1 MKTTRYIL
9 AALLLIG
16 ATSIAAQESAE
27 VTVTSTET
35 QEKEKVEAT
44 IGADFVSQYIWRG
57 QDLGN
62 ITPNNASD
70 PYHEFEH
77 KSFNYTNLEE
87 QYGVPEKE
95 SSSSK

>member
-1 MKTTRYIL
+1 M
-9 AALLLIG
+9 
-16 ATSIAAQESAE
+16 E
-27 VTVTSTET
+27 
-35 QEKEKVEAT
+35 
-44 IGADFVSQYIWRG
+44 DNSQQLNNLNDLNNVNNSQV

-77 KSFNYTNLEE
+77 KSFNYKNLVV

>member
-1 MKTTRYIL
+1 M
-9 AALLLIG
+9 
-16 ATSIAAQESAE
+16 E
-27 VTVTSTET
+27 
-35 QEKEKVEAT
+35 
-44 IGADFVSQYIWRG
+44 DNSQQLNNLNDLNNVNNSQV

-77 KSFNYTNLEE
+77 KSFNYTNLEV
-87 QYGVPEKE
+87 QYGPPEKE

>member
-1 MKTTRYIL
+1 M
-9 AALLLIG
+9 
-16 ATSIAAQESAE
+16 E
-27 VTVTSTET
+27 
-35 QEKEKVEAT
+35 
-44 IGADFVSQYIWRG
+44 DNSQQLNNLNDLNNVNNSQG

-87 QYGVPEKE
+87 KYGVPEKE

>member
-1 MKTTRYIL
+1 M
-9 AALLLIG
+9 
-16 ATSIAAQESAE
+16 ENN
-27 VTVTSTET
+27 
-35 QEKEKVEAT
+35 
-44 IGADFVSQYIWRG
+44 SQQLNNVNDLNNVNNSQV

-70 PYHEFEH
+70 SYHEFEH
-77 KSFNYTNLEE
+77 KSFNYINLEV

>member
-1 MKTTRYIL
+1 MEDNSQQL
-9 AALLLIG
+9 NNLNDLNN
-16 ATSIAAQESAE
+16 SQE
-27 VTVTSTET
+27 
-35 QEKEKVEAT
+35 
-44 IGADFVSQYIWRG
+44 

-62 ITPNNASD
+62 ITPNNASA

-77 KSFNYTNLEE
+77 NSFNYTNLEE

>member
-1 MKTTRYIL
+1 M
-9 AALLLIG
+9 
-16 ATSIAAQESAE
+16 E
-27 VTVTSTET
+27 
-35 QEKEKVEAT
+35 
-44 IGADFVSQYIWRG
+44 DNSQQLNDINDLNNVNNSQV

>member
-1 MKTTRYIL
+1 MEDNSQQLNNINDL
-9 AALLLIG
+9 NN
-16 ATSIAAQESAE
+16 SQE
-27 VTVTSTET
+27 
-35 QEKEKVEAT
+35 
-44 IGADFVSQYIWRG
+44 

-62 ITPNNASD
+62 ITPNNASA

-77 KSFNYTNLEE
+77 NSFNYTNLEE

>member
-1 MKTTRYIL
+1 M
-9 AALLLIG
+9 
-16 ATSIAAQESAE
+16 E
-27 VTVTSTET
+27 
-35 QEKEKVEAT
+35 
-44 IGADFVSQYIWRG
+44 DNSQQSNNLNDLNNVNNSQV

-62 ITPNNASD
+62 ITPNNASA

-77 KSFNYTNLEE
+77 NSFNCTNLEE

>member
-1 MKTTRYIL
+1 M
-9 AALLLIG
+9 
-16 ATSIAAQESAE
+16 E
-27 VTVTSTET
+27 
-35 QEKEKVEAT
+35 
-44 IGADFVSQYIWRG
+44 DNSQQLNNLNDLNNVNNSQV

-62 ITPNNASD
+62 ITQNNASD

-77 KSFNYTNLEE
+77 NSFNYTNLKV